1 MPFDCTLCTSI
12 LDQPWITGFPVQQQ
26 PHYQP
31 LKDCTYWSVLGSFN
45 NCNVLKSSYKATSS
59 EEIDKILQVLLYGIS
74 ENMAAF
80 CRNNEYGAINTIET
94 ATIG

>member
-1 MPFDCTLCTSI
+1 MF
-12 LDQPWITGFPVQQQ
+12 
-26 PHYQP
+26 
-31 LKDCTYWSVLGSFN
+31 GSFN
-45 NCNVLKSSYKATSS
+45 NWNIVQLSHKATSS
-59 EEIDKILQVLLYGIS
+59 EEIDKILKVLLYGIS